1 MVFLEKSSS
10 DAAVLRQGPLAAE
23 QSTSLCFPTRAGL
36 LAFELRND
44 WATRPPTREMSE
56 AKHPTE
62 PRPGSPDSSPG
73 HSQPHWVWVPLA
85 FTPAGR
91 TL

>member
-10 DAAVLRQGPLAAE
+10 GAAVLGQGPPAAE
-23 QSTSLCFPTRAGL
+23 QSVSLCFPTTAGL
-36 LAFELRND
+36 LAVQLRNN

-62 PRPGSPDSSPG
+62 PRPGSPESSPG
-73 HSQPHWVWVPLA
+73 HSQLHWVWEPLA
-85 FTPAGR
+85 FTPVGR